1 MKLKVSTLLHSSW
14 VDLCACK
21 RQKLRSDDEDSSTTK
36 SGGNLAR
43 EWARRRPKKALY
55 TLKTEW
61 KVLICAANKVMKYFF
76 SSLAYRQQTSHSL
89 HWTSLSIATC
99 CRWLIP
105 AQGSLC
111 SAHNK
116 LFFKLFVYTRERTTS
131 LLFFIIHASLH
142 FETVCFRSDEKK
154 MICGVMMMKMYVN
167 CDIVELSSSHWI
179 IMMVWMIY
187 TRCGGDNHWL
197 GSVNVWEESKAIQ
210 ITVLWLRCF

>member
-1 MKLKVSTLLHSSW
+1 MAKTTERWRGLEHDEIGWKFGERMST
-14 VDLCACK
+14 
-21 RQKLRSDDEDSSTTK
+21 SSTEK
-36 SGGNLAR
+36 SAMH
-43 EWARRRPKKALY
+43 

-89 HWTSLSIATC
+89 HRTSLSIATC

-142 FETVCFRSDEKK
+142 FETVCFRSDEND
-154 MICGVMMMKMYVN
+154 MW
-167 CDIVELSSSHWI
+167 CDDDENVCKLWYRRAIILSLNNNDGLDDLH
-179 IMMVWMIY
+179 
-187 TRCGGDNHWL
+187 
-197 GSVNVWEESKAIQ
+197 SVRW
-210 ITVLWLRCF
+210 R